1 MATRASSSLL
11 QHLKDTVAV
20 VVEPWSG
27 VTTQRMFGCD
37 VWLVHGSLFAL
48 LMGYGRVVARLPL
61 SSSALLAIDGAAPW
75 EYGKKKSP
83 THWIMVPEDFH
94 DDVDLLRDWLRRAYS
109 EVRAMPAKK
118 TPAKRAAVKK
128 TPAEKT
134 ATKQTPAKKTP
145 AKKTAAKKTPVKK
158 TATKKTPAK
167 KTAAKKTAPKKTAPK
182 KTAPRSR

>member
-118 TPAKRAAVKK
+118 TAVKK
-128 TPAEKT
+128 SAV
-134 ATKQTPAKKTP
+134 KKTP
-145 AKKTAAKKTPVKK
+145 AKKTAAKKTPAKKTATKKTATKK